1 MDTPRLRLAS
11 SNALNTPR
19 TPSPNRRLLL
29 VISHGLPP
37 DALDR
42 EWELAEEK
50 YPHFRPAIVQLKLAI
65 RERGIWPL
73 MFHVLNEQPSLAR
86 R

>member
-1 MDTPRLRLAS
+1 MDTPRLRLAR
-11 SNALNTPR
+11 SNALNASR
-19 TPSPNRRLLL
+19 TPAPNRRLLL

-50 YPHFRPAIVQLKLAI
+50 YPHFRHSIVQLKQPI
-65 RERGIWPL
+65 RERGLWPQGKS
-73 MFHVLNEQPSLAR
+73 VE
-86 R
+86 